1 MHIYDNTF
9 FDAFKELEKLCVQIF
24 GQAYGVSAYIDEME
38 ARPYNVT
45 QQIPNWR
52 DDYYKLKRCRHI
64 RNQLA
69 HDSTSDSTPLSQADD
84 LAFIQDFRQRLM
96 ARTDP
101 LSQAGALQPSQPQQ
115 KPQEPPIII
124 QTPNNPTPP
133 PPRPYVPPYVPTRK
147 DKFNRWWD
155 DNRGWAGPIGCGC
168 VIPAIIIAILAFVG
182 WGIMNWGWEI

>member
-84 LAFIQDFRQRLM
+84 LAFIQNFHQRLM

-101 LSQAGALQPSQPQQ
+101 LSQAGALKPSQPQQ
-115 KPQEPPIII
+115 KPPVII
-124 QTPNNPTPP
+124 QTPNNPTYPQ
-133 PPRPYVPPYVPTRK
+133 PPRSQPTSK
-147 DKFNRWWD
+147 PKISDKISGFVS
-155 DNRGWAGPIGCGC
+155 GTLGCILGCAGSIIG
-168 VIPAIIIAILAFVG
+168 ILLILVLLG
-182 WGIMNWGWEI
+182 GIGNCLGNC